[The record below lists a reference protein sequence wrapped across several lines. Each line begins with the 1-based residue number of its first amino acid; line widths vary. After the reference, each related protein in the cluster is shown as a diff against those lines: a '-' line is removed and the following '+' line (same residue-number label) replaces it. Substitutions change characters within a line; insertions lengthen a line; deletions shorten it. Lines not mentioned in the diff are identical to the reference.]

1 MIKKALLRYVIAFTV
16 VTVLLALVNAV
27 IFRRLGITYDH
38 PVMVIGGLLI
48 ALAITL
54 SITLFKLEKVNAI
67 IASLLGL
74 LPLLTIPLILR
85 RLYGVVIFR
94 QSFVL
99 VLVFGLCAIV
109 YAIAVVITAKRYQK
123 ETSDLN
129 DLLKK

>member
-16 VTVLLALVNAV
+16 VTVLLAFVNAV
-27 IFRRLGITYDH
+27 IFRRLGITYAH

-109 YAIAVVITAKRYQK
+109 YAIAVMITAKRYQK

-129 DLLKK
+129 DLLK

>member
-1 MIKKALLRYVIAFTV
+1 MIKKGISRFTGSFLIVTILLMVINV
-16 VTVLLALVNAV
+16 VINH
-27 IFRRLGITYDH
+27 RLDINYPH
-38 PVMVIGGLLI
+38 VPMVIGALLM

-54 SITLFKLEKVNAI
+54 SITLFKLEKINAI

-85 RLYGVVIFR
+85 RLYGLVIFR
-94 QSFVL
+94 TSL
-99 VLVFGLCAIV
+99 VLLIAFGLCAIV

-129 DLLKK
+129 ELLK

>member
-1 MIKKALLRYVIAFTV
+1 MIKKGISRFTGSFLIVTILLMVINV
-16 VTVLLALVNAV
+16 VIN
-27 IFRRLGITYDH
+27 RRLDISYPH
-38 PVMVIGGLLI
+38 VPMVIGALLM

-54 SITLFKLEKVNAI
+54 SITLFKLEKINAI

-85 RLYGVVIFR
+85 RLYGLVIFR
-94 QSFVL
+94 TSL
-99 VLVFGLCAIV
+99 VLLIAFGLCAIV

-129 DLLKK
+129 ELLK

>member
-1 MIKKALLRYVIAFTV
+1 MIKKGISRFTGSFLIVTILLMVINV
-16 VTVLLALVNAV
+16 VIN
-27 IFRRLGITYDH
+27 RRLDINYPH
-38 PVMVIGGLLI
+38 VPMVIGALLM

-54 SITLFKLEKVNAI
+54 SITLFKLEKINAI

-85 RLYGVVIFR
+85 RLYGLVIFR
-94 QSFVL
+94 TSL
-99 VLVFGLCAIV
+99 VLLIAFGLCAIV

-129 DLLKK
+129 ELLK